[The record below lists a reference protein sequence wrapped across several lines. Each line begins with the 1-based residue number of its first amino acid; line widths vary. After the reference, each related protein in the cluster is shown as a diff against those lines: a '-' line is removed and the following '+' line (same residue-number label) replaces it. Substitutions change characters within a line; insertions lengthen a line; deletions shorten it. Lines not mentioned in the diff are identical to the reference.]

1 MKILITT
8 DLYFTST
15 NGVVTSVR
23 NLTEG
28 LREKG
33 HEVRILTVSNKMES
47 YKEGDVYFV
56 KSLPLGFVYP
66 DVRMPISYRNYM
78 IKELID
84 WKPDVIHSQ
93 CEFFTYQFAKRISKL
108 TGAPLVH
115 TYHTLYENYVKYVIP
130 SERVGRRVVKS
141 FSRYRLRKADVIIA
155 PTGKVEDTLRGYG
168 MKNHISVIP
177 SGISLEQHHY
187 RMEDAER
194 NRKRKSLGI
203 PEDHHVLLS
212 LGRVGAEKNLA
223 ELIKFFATALQNNS
237 KLTFLIVGDGPDR
250 ENLQN
255 LSEKLG
261 IQNNVIFTG
270 MVNPSEVQQY
280 YQLADIFMC
289 ASISETQ
296 GLTYIEAAANGLPL
310 LCRQDNALR
319 GIVIDGINGYQY
331 TSRTDFLEKLDRIVS
346 DVQWR
351 KQAGKNSEEIAETF
365 GTEHFAERIEDI
377 YMEECHAEEYATIAQ

>member
-8 DLYFTST
+8 DLYYTST

-33 HEVRILTVSNKMES
+33 HEVRILTVSNKLES
-47 YKEGDVYFV
+47 YKEGDVYFI

-93 CEFFTYQFAKRISKL
+93 CEFFSYQFAKRISKL

-168 MKNHISVIP
+168 VKNHISVIP
-177 SGISLEQHHY
+177 SGISLKQHHF
-187 RMEDAER
+187 RMDPEER
-194 NRKRKSLGI
+194 MIKRRSMGI

-212 LGRVGAEKNLA
+212 LGRVGAEKNLS
-223 ELIKFFATALQNNS
+223 ELLKFFSKALQTNP
-237 KLTFLIVGDGPDR
+237 KLTFMIVGDGPDR
-250 ENLQN
+250 ENLQK
-255 LSEKLG
+255 LSVSLG
-261 IQNNVIFTG
+261 IDHSVIFTG
-270 MVNPSEVQQY
+270 MVNPKEVQQY
-280 YQLADIFMC
+280 YQLADVFLC

-319 GIVIDGINGYQY
+319 GIVVEGVNGYQY
-331 TSRTDFLEKLDRIVS
+331 TSRNDFLEKLDRIIN
-346 DVQWR
+346 DAQWR
-351 KQAGKNSEEIAETF
+351 NQASKNSEEIAESFDTD
-365 GTEHFAERIEDI
+365 HFAERMEDI
-377 YMEECHAEEYATIAQ
+377 YKEECNAEECTPVAQ